1 VIKLEQAFEGD
12 KNNRGRLWSIEP
24 NGKKNGS
31 LEKKPFDWEL
41 HFKGDEDIQN
51 IQGLSPV
58 NLDTGTVKW
67 LGLDVDLK
75 IAPTEFCGKG
85 L

>member
-1 VIKLEQAFEGD
+1 MIKLEQAFEGD

-51 IQGLSPV
+51 I
-58 NLDTGTVKW
+58 
-67 LGLDVDLK
+67 LGLRS
-75 IAPTEFCGKG
+75 
-85 L
+85 